1 MVDYNITN
9 IKANTSL
16 HYKITNKIEAKIGYN
31 FGYGTTVYQGDNRYS
46 LRGLQIH
53 QVKLEV
59 SQPDKFY
66 VRAYMTAEDAGN
78 SYDAV
83 FTALRMQEYSKAMYV
98 GHKIIN
104 RFGRI
109 KL

>member
-1 MVDYNITN
+1 MVDYNISN

-16 HYKITNKIEAKIGYN
+16 HYKITNKIEAKLGYN

-53 QVKLEV
+53 QVRLEV

-83 FTALRMQEYSKAMYV
+83 FTALRMQEYVKRCTVDTRLSIV
-98 GHKIIN
+98 
-104 RFGRI
+104 
-109 KL
+109 LVE